1 MRGVANVHPM
11 TAEMALQLGRALA
24 YLVRSGPH
32 RHRIVVGKDTRLSG
46 YMLEQAIAS
55 GICSMGVDVMLSGPL
70 PTPGIAFLTE
80 SMRADAG
87 VVISASHNPY
97 QDNGIKFFS
106 RDGFKLPDELE
117 LQIERLVLD
126 GDEGDAGAQDF
137 RALRPTAT
145 RIGKAKRIDDAIG
158 RYVVFLKSLFPKDL
172 TLDGLTVVVDCA
184 HGAAYHV
191 APAVF
196 EELGAKVIPIGVKPD
211 GTNINDGC
219 GAIHPEGMA
228 RAIQKHG
235 ADLGLALDGDADRV
249 ILADE
254 QGRVVDG
261 DAIMA
266 LVGRD
271 LIRQGT
277 LAKRT
282 VVATVMS
289 NLGLERALAPVK
301 GRVVRTAVGD
311 RYVVEEM
318 RRSGYNFGG
327 EQSGHLIFLDHVTTG
342 DGVAAALN
350 VLAVMQREGR
360 PLSELARCFEPVP
373 QALVNVAV
381 REKRPL
387 AELPA
392 VARAI
397 ARGREGARGG
407 GARPRPVL
415 RDREQGPRARRGAG
429 READPRARRGDRGR
443 AAQGARVAPARSRG
457 RATRPGARFWVR
469 FPACPLAS
477 ASTSTTSRRS
487 ASPAARSTPTRWPP
501 RCSRSS
507 AAPTRSPSTCARTA
521 GTSRSGTSRSCAAPS
536 RPGSTSRWPRRRRW

>member
-1 MRGVANVHPM
+1 MTTRESVRPKSIKNGAVPARPQRDERRNVVQSVPPAAPAVRRLFGTDGVRGVANVHPM

-24 YLVRSGPH
+24 YIVRSGPH

-55 GICSMGVDVMLSGPL
+55 GISSMGVDVMLSGPL

-117 LQIERLVLD
+117 LEIERLVL
-126 GDEGDAGAQDF
+126 GESGTEDF
-137 RALRPTAT
+137 HALRPTAT

-158 RYVVFLKSLFPKDL
+158 RYVVFLKSLFPKEL

-191 APAVF
+191 APAVL
-196 EELGAKVIPIGVKPD
+196 EELGAKVIALGVKPD
-211 GTNINDGC
+211 GTNINDAC
-219 GAIHPEGMA
+219 GAVHPEGMA
-228 RAIQKHG
+228 KAIQKHG
-235 ADLGLALDGDADRV
+235 AHLGLALDGDADRV

-254 QGRVVDG
+254 RGRIVDG

-266 LVGRD
+266 IVGLD
-271 LIRQGT
+271 LARRKA

-289 NLGLERALAPVK
+289 NGGLERALAA
-301 GRVVRTAVGD
+301 GGARVVRTAVGD

-318 RRSGYNFGG
+318 RRAGYNFGG

-350 VLAVMQREGR
+350 VLAVMRREDR
-360 PLSELARCFEPVP
+360 PLSELARCFEPMP

-381 REKRPL
+381 KAKRPL
-387 AELPA
+387 AELPE
-392 VARAI
+392 VTRAI
-397 ARGREGARGG
+397 AGVEKALGKEGR
-407 GARPRPVL
+407 VL
-415 RDREQGPRARRGAG
+415 
-429 READPRARRGDRGR
+429 
-443 AAQGARVAPARSRG
+443 
-457 RATRPGARFWVR
+457 VR
-469 FPACPLAS
+469 F
-477 ASTSTTSRRS
+477 
-487 ASPAARSTPTRWPP
+487 
-501 RCSRSS
+501 
-507 AAPTRSPSTCARTA
+507 
-521 GTSRSGTSRSCAAPS
+521 SGTENKVRVLVEGPDAKRIRAQADLIA
-536 RPGSTSRWPRRRRW
+536 GELQKALG

>member
-1 MRGVANVHPM
+1 MPTRDTSKPSRPLHLNGAARGRSPQNGASAAPPTAARRLFGTDGVRGVANVYPM

-24 YLVRSGPH
+24 YTVRSGPH

-55 GICSMGVDVMLSGPL
+55 GICSMGVDVMLCGPL

-106 RDGFKLPDELE
+106 RDGFKLPDEME
-117 LQIERLVLD
+117 LDIERLVLD
-126 GDEGDAGAQDF
+126 ASPEDAGAERF

-191 APAVF
+191 APAVL
-196 EELGAKVIPIGVKPD
+196 EELGAKVIPLGVKPD

-219 GAIHPEGMA
+219 GAVHPEGMA

-254 QGRVVDG
+254 KGRVVDG

-271 LIRQGT
+271 LIRRGT

-289 NLGLERALAPVK
+289 NLGLERSLAEVRGK
-301 GRVVRTAVGD
+301 VVRTAVGD
-311 RYVVEEM
+311 RYVVEQM
-318 RRSGYNFGG
+318 RRAGYNFGG

-360 PLSELARCFEPVP
+360 PLSALARCFEPVP

-381 REKRPL
+381 RERRPL
-387 AELPA
+387 AELP
-392 VARAI
+392 VVGRAI
-397 ARGREGARGG
+397 AGVERALGADGR
-407 GARPRPVL
+407 VL
-415 RDREQGPRARRGAG
+415 
-429 READPRARRGDRGR
+429 
-443 AAQGARVAPARSRG
+443 
-457 RATRPGARFWVR
+457 VR
-469 FPACPLAS
+469 F
-477 ASTSTTSRRS
+477 
-487 ASPAARSTPTRWPP
+487 
-501 RCSRSS
+501 
-507 AAPTRSPSTCARTA
+507 
-521 GTSRSGTSRSCAAPS
+521 SGTENKVRVLVEGPDAKRIRAHAELIADEL
-536 RPGSTSRWPRRRRW
+536 RKAIG